1 MGPALVTGL
10 NAAALFIF
18 IIAAMVA
25 RRPDIINNPQLWAED
40 GVAWFAPAFNGE
52 AFELLFRPHAGYLNT
67 FSRLV
72 FGAATL
78 LPIEIVPLFANLVG
92 LAVRAGLV
100 LFFLS
105 PTRFFW
111 VDWRAKI
118 ILVAYFLLMPN
129 IQEVH
134 VNITNTHWYLGLYLL
149 ALALADRPSTAAWKI
164 HDHIVL
170 VVAGLS
176 GPFVI
181 FAAPCF
187 IIRDVVTGGLK
198 AISIQTWLAV
208 ILAIFELSFIVIG
221 AVRPPPVTSDA
232 AFEMLFTLVAVRVF
246 ASAFASYPS
255 LASLDASLMWLWW
268 LPALAAAVIV
278 AVRGGWRG
286 WCLMLFPALLIAAT
300 LASPLAPWVALMAA
314 DRYFVA
320 PIVCWVAILCYSAG
334 LAAPWLKTLYPP
346 ILLVMVVSLSAS
358 FRLNTVATTSFKENL
373 ASYYAAAPGTPA
385 EVAITPDGWM
395 MTLVRRE

>member
-1 MGPALVTGL
+1 MGSALVTGL

-18 IIAAMVA
+18 FIAVMGA

-40 GVAWFAPAFNGE
+40 GAVWFAPAFNGE

-78 LPIEIVPLFANLVG
+78 LPIEMVPLFANLVG

-100 LFFLS
+100 LFFIS
-105 PTRFFW
+105 PVRFSW
-111 VDWRAKI
+111 VDWREKTV
-118 ILVAYFLLMPN
+118 LVAYFLLMPN

-134 VNITNTHWYLGLYLL
+134 ANITNTHWYLGLYLL
-149 ALALADRPSTAAWKI
+149 ALVLADRPATAAWKI
-164 HDHIVL
+164 HDLIVL

-187 IIRDVVTGGLK
+187 IVRDVATGGPK

-208 ILAIFELSFIVIG
+208 ILAIIELSFVLTG
-221 AVRPPPVTSDA
+221 MGSRPTVVSEAT
-232 AFEMLFTLVAVRVF
+232 FEMFLTLVAVRVF
-246 ASAFASYPS
+246 ASAFASYSS
-255 LASLDASLMWLWW
+255 LALVDAPLMWLCWV
-268 LPALAAAVIV
+268 PALAAAVIV

-300 LASPLAPWVALMAA
+300 LASPLAPWATLMAA
-314 DRYFVA
+314 GRYFVA
-320 PIVCWVAILCYSAG
+320 PIVCWIAVLCYAAG
-334 LAAPWLKTLYPP
+334 LVAPWLKTLYPS
-346 ILLVMVVSLSAS
+346 ILLAMVVSLSGAFRMDTVGGAS
-358 FRLNTVATTSFKENL
+358 FKDSL
-373 ASYYAAAPGTPA
+373 APYYAAAPGTPA
-385 EVAITPDGWM
+385 KVAVTPEGWM
-395 MTLVRRE
+395 MTLVRRQ